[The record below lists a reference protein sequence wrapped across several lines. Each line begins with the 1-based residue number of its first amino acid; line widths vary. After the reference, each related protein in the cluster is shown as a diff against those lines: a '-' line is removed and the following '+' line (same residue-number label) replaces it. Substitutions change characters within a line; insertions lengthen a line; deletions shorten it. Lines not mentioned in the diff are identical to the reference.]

1 MFVDA
6 FVDKEFK
13 KLCRKAIP
21 GDAAVWDIIDNI
33 TDDKVVEIPT
43 LDQLSKLIE

>member
-1 MFVDA
+1 M
-6 FVDKEFK
+6 DKEFK
-13 KLCRKAIP
+13 KLCRNAIP
-21 GDAAVWDIIDNI
+21 SAAAVWDTIDNI